1 MNNELKPKI
10 RFKGF
15 TDDWEQRKLK
25 DITSIITKGTT
36 PLDKSGNGDINFIK
50 IENINPSTG
59 LIESTTKI
67 TEEEHNGYL
76 RRSQLKE
83 NDLLFSIAGTLGR
96 VSLINKEILPANT
109 NQALAIIRLKECD
122 LNYIKTFLKGK
133 AISDFI
139 KKNPTIG
146 AQPNLSLEQVSNFE
160 ISYPEDTEAHK
171 IGTMLDS
178 LDNLITLH
186 QRKYDKLIEL
196 KKSLLEKMFP
206 QNNSVIPEIRFKG
219 FTDDW
224 EQRKLEEIG
233 DNFSTRTLGYADLIE
248 DGKYKCVLYGDLY
261 TKFNERIFNV
271 KSRTNREATKTEVN
285 DILFPTSTTV
295 DSVSLIAPS
304 CINQENIM
312 VGGDLFG
319 IRPYKNIDGNFIS
332 YYINNFI
339 PVKHSFAKQ
348 AQGLTIVHLQ
358 YNAVKKEDLMI
369 PTLEEQKIISQLFI
383 SIDNLITLHQR
394 KHDKLNK
401 IKQSLLNDMFV

>member
-1 MNNELKPKI
+1 MNENFKTPKI

-15 TDDWEQRKLK
+15 TEDWEQRKLK

-59 LIESTTKI
+59 IIESTSKI

-109 NQALAIIRLKECD
+109 NQALAIIRLKKCD

-171 IGTMLDS
+171 IGIMLDS
-178 LDNLITLH
+178 LDNLISLH
-186 QRKYDKLIEL
+186 QRSSY
-196 KKSLLEKMFP
+196 EK
-206 QNNSVIPEIRFKG
+206 I
-219 FTDDW
+219 
-224 EQRKLEEIG
+224 
-233 DNFSTRTLGYADLIE
+233 
-248 DGKYKCVLYGDLY
+248 
-261 TKFNERIFNV
+261 
-271 KSRTNREATKTEVN
+271 
-285 DILFPTSTTV
+285 
-295 DSVSLIAPS
+295 
-304 CINQENIM
+304 
-312 VGGDLFG
+312 
-319 IRPYKNIDGNFIS
+319 
-332 YYINNFI
+332 
-339 PVKHSFAKQ
+339 
-348 AQGLTIVHLQ
+348 
-358 YNAVKKEDLMI
+358 
-369 PTLEEQKIISQLFI
+369 
-383 SIDNLITLHQR
+383 
-394 KHDKLNK
+394 
-401 IKQSLLNDMFV
+401 